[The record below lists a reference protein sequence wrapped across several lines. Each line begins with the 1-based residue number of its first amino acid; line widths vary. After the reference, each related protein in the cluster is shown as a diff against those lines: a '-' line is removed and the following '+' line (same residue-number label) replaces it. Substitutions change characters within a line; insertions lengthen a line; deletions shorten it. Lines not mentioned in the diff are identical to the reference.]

1 MIHCMIQWICNQKD
15 GTKVHKAG
23 LSSQRWKQVSM
34 DRRWI
39 SKWWPMNTMEW
50 EEILTPTTAR
60 MASRTSCRV
69 KQADHEE
76 RTTPSIDTAMMKAEH
91 SIEGGGVH
99 RTPDHT
105 QPALMCLEPCR
116 PPGVLQEPPPPGPT
130 CPQPS
135 VTLRPAPV
143 SDPKPRLDLCPHPMV
158 TALPTCWTG
167 DSFCPPNTQ
176 EAPRLQQ
183 THPSTTPGLAP
194 SPDEPLP
201 PEPSLASSPTLSPHL
216 PQQFQEP
223 VSLEEGR
230 PILLE
235 QHSCGRVHC
244 HRHPTDRD
252 LGSKDCLFLTAWGL
266 KWAKLDKT
274 APLVLLVDHKT

>member
-1 MIHCMIQWICNQKD
+1 M
-15 GTKVHKAG
+15 T
-23 LSSQRWKQVSM
+23 
-34 DRRWI
+34 
-39 SKWWPMNTMEW
+39 
-50 EEILTPTTAR
+50 
-60 MASRTSCRV
+60 
-69 KQADHEE
+69 
-76 RTTPSIDTAMMKAEH
+76 KAEH
-91 SIEGGGVH
+91 GIEGGGVH

-105 QPALMCLEPCR
+105 QPAHTCLEPCR
-116 PPGVLQEPPPPGPT
+116 PPGLLQEPPAPGPAR
-130 CPQPS
+130 PQPS

-167 DSFCPPNTQ
+167 DTFCPPDTQ
-176 EAPRLQQ
+176 EAPHLQQ

-216 PQQFQEP
+216 LPQQFQEP

-235 QHSCGRVHC
+235 QHSCSRVHC
-244 HRHPTDRD
+244 HSHPLTATLAQRTVCS
-252 LGSKDCLFLTAWGL
+252 LLFLTVPYWGL

-274 APLVLLVDHKT
+274 ASLVLLVHHKTSLNPFIPK